1 MKFDTL
7 LNTKEYLHI
16 SFLVVLF
23 ISFAIGI
30 NFNSEVITARSTL
43 VIFAV
48 GLIYYLQFTSHQSTY
63 PILGIEIKGTNY
75 GIVGPLGMVLI
86 VLWLALVDFKTS
98 DIPSKYIGVLM
109 IFTILNALGINSE
122 LKDRSEKLIVTELN
136 VNIHKVT
143 LWMFF
148 AILYFIASRYFLLNG
163 SWDWDFDLFDFLRV
177 AF

>member
-16 SFLVVLF
+16 SFLVVIF
-23 ISFAIGI
+23 VSFAIGVD
-30 NFNSEVITARSTL
+30 FNSEVLTARSIL
-43 VIFAV
+43 VIFAI
-48 GLIYYLQFTSHQSTY
+48 GLIYYLQFTSYQSTY
-63 PILGIEIKGTNY
+63 PILGIEKKGTNY

-86 VLWLALVDFKTS
+86 VLWLALIDFKTS
-98 DIPSKYIGVLM
+98 DVPSKYIGLLM

-122 LKDRSEKLIVTELN
+122 LNERSEKLIITELN
-136 VNIHKVT
+136 VNIHKAV

-148 AILYFIASRYFLLNG
+148 AILYFIATRYFLLNG
-163 SWDWDFDLFDFLRV
+163 SWDWNFDLFDFLRV